1 MSVYSIYFSPT
12 NSTKE
17 IVNLVANE
25 FGSYQE
31 IDLSKKEDMVDQV
44 FDADD
49 VWWRMNL
56 AVIRKL
62 ILAKKKTWS
71 IKYLMQTMFV

>member
-17 IVNLVANE
+17 IANLVANE
-25 FGSYQE
+25 
-31 IDLSKKEDMVDQV
+31 V
-44 FDADD
+44 
-49 VWWRMNL
+49 

-71 IKYLMQTMFV
+71 IKYLMQMMFV

>member
-31 IDLSKKEDMVDQV
+31 IDLSKK
-44 FDADD
+44 
-49 VWWRMNL
+49 
-56 AVIRKL
+56 
-62 ILAKKKTWS
+62 KTWS

>member
-44 FDADD
+44 CD
-49 VWWRMNL
+49 WRP
-56 AVIRKL
+56 
-62 ILAKKKTWS
+62 ILWRPGARYCTRENE
-71 IKYLMQTMFV
+71 